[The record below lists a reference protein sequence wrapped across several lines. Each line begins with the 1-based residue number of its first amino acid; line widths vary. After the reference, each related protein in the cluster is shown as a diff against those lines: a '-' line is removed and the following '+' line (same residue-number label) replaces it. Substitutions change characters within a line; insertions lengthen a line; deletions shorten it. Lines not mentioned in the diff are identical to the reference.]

1 MGKIFWKE
9 WHLRTQIC
17 MVQFLISILTIG
29 LIAISTY
36 SYMFYISEF
45 YMEASNKVFQKEYG
59 KWTKIMMSHNIH
71 RVQQTLFRS
80 QQQIVKVNTLYEMTQ
95 YLVQG
100 TFSQPTQC
108 LNELQLMDE
117 YAYSAS
123 FCYMIYKDTKSNKI
137 LQNLQNLC
145 VFLTE
150 SVLIV
155 DQDFDIMIASSNDIH
170 FFTVWPG
177 SYLSPD
183 YNPQERIWYQQHLE
197 QLALHNNTNNSTY
210 YSEPH
215 VHWTWKLL
223 MIAQTKSL
231 ININGSLDG
240 VIGSHVNFTQFN
252 YSDDQVSFTIINPTG
267 RILLSS
273 LNVSEN
279 SNIYDYNIT
288 NLGYQDY
295 QQILN
300 QAQGKST
307 QSNCDSTVWNDYGY
321 LCRKTY
327 NQQEE
332 ELISTKNIEEAGL
345 IFIMQSKLSKY
356 QIEFK
361 SMFNTFQSQLNS
373 IFVGTMLGFFLYMM
387 SSLIITTI
395 IVIFLF
401 NPIIKIINYTSQQL
415 FKDSLNKKHFLKQ
428 HKHISFFE
436 KLSTSQLL
444 NGLQESF
451 NRLIHIKTA
460 QHKSTICHIIEGFKY
475 PQKRWKLQTRKKK
488 ITNLNVQLQD
498 NLQNEEANQLQ
509 ISIIKQLMIS
519 ELKINGCL

>member
-1 MGKIFWKE
+1 MGNKFWKD

-17 MVQFLISILTIG
+17 MIQFAISILTIG

-36 SYMFYISEF
+36 SFMFYISDF
-45 YMEASNKVFQKEYG
+45 YMEASEHLFQKQYG
-59 KWTKIMMSHNIH
+59 QWTKIMMSHNIH

-80 QQQIVKVNTLYEMTQ
+80 QQQIMKVNTLYEMTQ
-95 YLVQG
+95 QIMLSNLQ
-100 TFSQPTQC
+100 QPTSC
-108 LNELQLMDE
+108 LNELKLMDD

-123 FCYMIYKDTKSNKI
+123 FCYMIYKDTQSNKI
-137 LQNLQNLC
+137 LQNLKDLSA
-145 VFLTE
+145 FLTE
-150 SVLIV
+150 SVHII

-177 SYLSPD
+177 SFLSSD

-197 QLALHNNTNNSTY
+197 QLALNNNNNNSTY

-215 VHWTWKLL
+215 IHWTWKLL

-231 ININGSLDG
+231 LNIDGSLDG
-240 VIGSHVNFTQFN
+240 VIASHVNFSQFN

-273 LNVSEN
+273 KNVTEYSH
-279 SNIYDYNIT
+279 IYDYNIT

-300 QAQGKST
+300 QAQGKPT

-327 NQQEE
+327 NKQEE
-332 ELISTKNIEEAGL
+332 ELISTKSIEETGL

-361 SMFNTFQSQLNS
+361 NMFNTFQSQLNN
-373 IFVGTMLGFFLYMM
+373 IFVGTILGFFFYML
-387 SSLIITTI
+387 SSLIITTCV
-395 IVIFLF
+395 VIFLF

-415 FKDSLNKKHFLKQ
+415 FKNSLNKKNFLQKQ
-428 HKHISFFE
+428 NQFSFFQQ
-436 KLSTSQLL
+436 LSTSQLL
-444 NGLQESF
+444 NDLQQSF
-451 NRLIHIKTA
+451 NRLIHITTN
-460 QHKSTICHIIEGFKY
+460 QNKSTICYLIEGFKY
-475 PQKRWKLQTRKKK
+475 PYKRWKQKRSNKR
-488 ITNLNVQLQD
+488 IRNINLKLKD
-498 NLQNEEANQLQ
+498 NLQNEETHKLQ
-509 ISIIKQLMIS
+509 MQIIKQLMIS
-519 ELKINGCL
+519 ELKINGCI